1 MIPALLAVF
10 IGVFPPGS
18 AEDPAVVAP
27 ISPTAEPVAFWWDD
41 EAFHAGERT
50 VPWNELGVVPT
61 NGATFKLPMGTYEG
75 DKVVL
80 SATLDRSAPRLRVDS
95 FGKFGGGTFD
105 AKVSVRPQ
113 KDCNYRAFFGAQGQS
128 LNYVSNFKT
137 IPARA
142 GVESSVRFS
151 GSASSN
157 GGTGCRIYEEK
168 GERTLYHATGWYRAE
183 GLLYDYQFVQTD
195 RERLRMEVVSKTWTD
210 PKSPRT
216 YRLRVTARDLH
227 SDEPVAWSREAGLPK
242 GWNRKIESFFDVSDL
257 PVGFYWM
264 HLEYLDDT
272 GKVVQTDRFR
282 YLRAPEKMP
291 WSGTTLGDD
300 DTVPPPWTLPE
311 FGSNGVFRCW
321 NRSIALGGRGLVTS
335 IVNGGKEML
344 LEPVDLLING
354 KPLDFDVALET
365 QRVSSAVYRLKAQS
379 APVEVRALCDF
390 DGYLRFSITYQPGV
404 EGLAARIRLR
414 RNGVCAFDDGA
425 SEDGKDYLGDGRALD
440 RTVDLLKSH
449 WWWAGGERGLCG
461 GIVSLRGTHLRNL
474 GRGLRVVADSD
485 ALTLTMNLVDERYS
499 GPGPRTVAMYLEPTP
514 TKPRNAAFAA
524 MPRNKVTAWTGHLC
538 EHFELK
544 YPGFEDK
551 AKFAK
556 FGEQLKAGKRVF
568 FYNASHARSPDD
580 PFWGWFGNDWM
591 SDTSAANY
599 AHETPRPEYDR
610 TKSGRWQYTCLNS
623 KSCFESKLW
632 GVNWYLNEPLPEAK
646 DLYFDLANPRPCP
659 NPNHG
664 CAWTDD
670 FGRKM
675 HDEDFDAVRDFHKR
689 VCRIVRAK
697 NADGLLYG
705 HLTRARKPT
714 DSFFDYLTMGE
725 TLARRVSWQD
735 SYFDI
740 FTPEYMQANYV
751 PRAMDAV
758 IGVPAQF
765 ARWRSAWRPELIRTY
780 NPREPKLDRAIRHFI
795 AYLKIHGLTPEDNNI
810 PQHVPVEESY
820 ASLGAVRSEWSY
832 FRRDASPVR
841 LSSPGPRQLWSWTTG
856 DGRGV
861 LVLLN
866 DTDAAVRQTVSI
878 EGVAGKGREVIDGTE
893 FDFSSDSCTFDLPAR
908 TARFVKF
915 EGMQSGPAHGYE
927 IDLPA
932 DAKPHEV
939 TAAGELDAYLSK
951 ISSGPVSVGGRSP
964 AVFHVGDTK
973 FAVDKGLGSANM
985 DDEAWIVKSFG
996 GDVVL
1001 NGGGP
1006 RGAIYAVAHFLEDRC
1021 GVRWWSETEERVP
1034 APTPLKFGPLDDC
1047 GRPAFRG
1054 RDISPTKNGVESSIR
1069 YSVLNRLNCRPWG
1082 CTAEQRAKWGCGRLD
1097 VGAPVASHTFGRH
1110 IPAEKYGKDHPEWF
1124 AYSTNAAKRILN
1136 SHYAQLCLSN
1146 HEVLDKMTESVLASI
1161 SADEVRSRK
1170 DGVPP
1175 PFVYDV
1181 SQNDGEQFCECEN
1194 CLAIRRWKG
1203 DSGYVLD
1210 FVNSVASNVGKSHPG
1225 ILIRTFAYLNTEAPP
1240 KSPVFPSENV
1250 IVRLCDTKSNIAA
1263 PYYSDDNTYFRTLV
1277 EKWGRIAR
1285 RLEVWDYS
1293 ITYTTG
1299 LTGLPFASESFCAD
1313 ALRHSLSNRV
1323 ERYFFE
1329 HEAPHMADMWELKRF
1344 VEAKLL
1350 ENPMLVNVSLVNR
1363 FCGEYYGAAAPMVL
1377 EYRRRL
1383 NLARERR
1390 GGRIEWFP
1398 QSIRDWDF
1406 IHGDDIDDWQSLFDA
1421 AENAV
1426 AGDGVLFARV
1436 RQARQSLDR
1445 LVSLRQI
1452 KLGIGAGPEV
1462 EAARARL
1469 RDTWRTRLESHRDLS
1484 PNVVRDLLETAC
1496 GVPLPQQFKGR
1507 NVQVFTSSFLRG
1519 NSKVIAQVDDPES
1532 PFGRAKRLDASQG
1545 GNYALPFA
1553 CGLYDCEKR
1562 KTLCER
1568 SFASVGWKG
1577 YKWIKIGTATI
1588 PRMSYVWFTRSWNLQ
1603 LDLKRSSELAGR
1615 TFDIWASVK
1624 FTGPLFQ
1631 KGGAGRS
1638 YIWIDG
1644 VVLDELGKEGNRK

>member
-1 MIPALLAVF
+1 MIPSLLAVF
-10 IGVFPPGS
+10 ICVFPPGS
-18 AEDPAVVAP
+18 DEDPAVVAP

-41 EAFHAGERT
+41 EAFHAGDRA
-50 VPWNELGVVPT
+50 VQWYELGVVPT

-95 FGKFGGGTFD
+95 FGKFGGGAFD

-113 KDCNYRAFFGAQGQS
+113 RDGNYRAFFGAQGQS

-137 IPARA
+137 IHARA
-142 GVESSVRFS
+142 GVESSARFS

-195 RERLRMEVVSKTWTD
+195 RERLRMEVVSKTWTEQ
-210 PKSPRT
+210 KSPRT
-216 YRLRVTARDLH
+216 YRLRVTARDLR
-227 SDEPVAWSREAGLPK
+227 SDTIVDWTREAGIAK
-242 GWNRKIESFFDVSDL
+242 GWNRKVVNSFDVSDL

-272 GKVVQTDRFR
+272 GKVVQKDRFR

-291 WSGTTLGDD
+291 WCGTTLGDD
-300 DTVPPPWTLPE
+300 DTVPPPWPVPE

-321 NRSIALGGRGLVTS
+321 NRSVALGGRGLVTS
-335 IVNGGKEML
+335 IINGGKEML
-344 LEPVDLLING
+344 FEPVDLLLDG
-354 KPLDFDVALET
+354 KPLAFDVALET
-365 QRVSSAVYRLKAQS
+365 QRVSSAVYRLTARS

-390 DGYLRFSITYQPGV
+390 DGYLRFSIAYQPGV
-404 EGLAARIRLR
+404 EGLAARVRLR
-414 RNGVCAFDDGA
+414 RDGVCAFDDGT
-425 SEDGKDYLGDGRALD
+425 SEDGKDYLGDGHALD
-440 RTVDLLKSH
+440 RMVDLLKSH
-449 WWWAGGERGLCG
+449 WWWVGGERGLCVG
-461 GIVSLRGTHLRNL
+461 LVSLRGTHLRNP
-474 GRGLRVVADSD
+474 GRGLRAVADRD
-485 ALTLTMNLVDERYS
+485 ALTLTMNLVDDPYA
-499 GPGPRTVAMYLEPTP
+499 GPGQRTVAMYLEPTP
-514 TKPRNAAFAA
+514 TKPRNMAFAA
-524 MPRNKVTAWTGHLC
+524 MPRSRVTSWTGHLC

-632 GVNWYLNEPLPEAK
+632 GVNWYLNVPLPEAK

-670 FGRKM
+670 FGRKLC
-675 HDEDFDAVRDFHKR
+675 DEDFDAVRDFHKR

-714 DSFFDYLTMGE
+714 DAFFDYLTMGE

-810 PQHVPVEESY
+810 PQHVPVEEAY
-820 ASLGAVRSEWSY
+820 AALGSRRSEWSY
-832 FRRDASPVR
+832 FRGDASPVR
-841 LSSPGPRQLWSWTTG
+841 LSNPGPRQLWSWTAG
-856 DGRGV
+856 DGSGV

-866 DTDAAVRQTVSI
+866 DTDADVRQTVSI
-878 EGVAGKGREVIDGTE
+878 AGVVAKGREVIDGTE
-893 FDFSSDSCTFDLPAR
+893 FDFSSGSCTFDLPAR

-915 EGMQSGPAHGYE
+915 EGMPRVAGHGYE
-927 IDLPA
+927 VDLPA
-932 DAKPHEV
+932 NAKPHEV

-951 ISSGPVSVGGRSP
+951 IAAGPVSVGGISS

-973 FAVDKGLGSANM
+973 FAVDKGLASADM
-985 DDEAWIVKSFG
+985 DDEAWVVKSFG

-1006 RGAIYAVAHFLEDRC
+1006 RGVIYAVAHFLEDRC
-1021 GVRWWSETEERVP
+1021 GVRWWSEMEERVP
-1034 APTPLKFGPLDDC
+1034 APARLRFETLDDG

-1097 VGAPVASHTFGRH
+1097 VGAPVACHTFGRH

-1136 SHYAQLCLSN
+1136 SHYAQPCLSN
-1146 HEVLDKMTESVLASI
+1146 PEVLDKMTESVLASI
-1161 SADEVRSRK
+1161 SADEARSRK
-1170 DGVPP
+1170 DGVRP
-1175 PFVYDV
+1175 PFLYDV

-1194 CLAIRRWKG
+1194 CLAVRRRKG

-1210 FVNSVASNVGKSHPG
+1210 FVNSVASRVGKSHPG
-1225 ILIRTFAYLNTEAPP
+1225 TLIRTFAYLNTESPP
-1240 KSPVFPSENV
+1240 KAPVFPAENV
-1250 IVRLCDTKSNIAA
+1250 VVRLCDTKSNLAA

-1285 RLEVWDYS
+1285 RLDVWDYS

-1344 VEAKLL
+1344 VEARLL
-1350 ENPMLVNVSLVNR
+1350 ENPMLDNVSLVNR
-1363 FCGEYYGAAAPMVL
+1363 FCSEYYGAAAPMVL

-1383 NLARERR
+1383 NLVRERR

-1398 QSIRDWDF
+1398 RSIRDWDF
-1406 IHGDDIDDWQSLFDA
+1406 IHGEDVDDWQALFDE

-1426 AGDGVLFARV
+1426 GGDGVLFARV

-1452 KLGIGAGPEV
+1452 KLGVGAGSEV

-1469 RDTWRTRLESHRDLS
+1469 RDTWRARLERHRDLS

-1496 GVPLPQQFKGR
+1496 GVPLPPQFKGR
-1507 NVQVFTSSFLRG
+1507 NVQIFTSSFLRG
-1519 NSKVIAQVDDPES
+1519 NSKIIAQVDDQES
-1532 PFGRAKRLDASQG
+1532 FFGRAKRLDASGG

-1553 CGLYDCEKR
+1553 CGLFDCAKR

-1568 SFASVGWKG
+1568 SFSSADWKG

-1588 PRMSYVWFTRSWNLQ
+1588 PRESYVWFTRSWNLQ

-1624 FTGPLFQ
+1624 FTGPLFR
-1631 KGGAGRS
+1631 KGDNGRS
-1638 YIWIDG
+1638 HVWVDG
-1644 VVLDELGKEGNRK
+1644 VALEEIDKERK